1 MFAASLFLSVAS
13 HSPTE
18 LNPALQGG
26 GDPNQFN
33 GFMILGY
40 LVMWLVVMVYL
51 FTLSNRQ
58 RNVKEEVEL
67 LEQLLRED
75 EQGQNS

>member
-1 MFAASLFLSVAS
+1 MTMLAAILLFSA
-13 HSPTE
+13 T
-18 LNPALQGG
+18 LQS

-33 GFMILGY
+33 GFMVLGY
-40 LVMWLVVMVYL
+40 VAMWLVFMAYL
-51 FTLSNRQ
+51 ITLSNRQ

-75 EQGQNS
+75 EEDKN

>member
-1 MFAASLFLSVAS
+1 MMFAANLILSA
-13 HSPTE
+13 
-18 LNPALQGG
+18 ALQT

-40 LVMWLVVMVYL
+40 VVMWLVVMVYL
-51 FTLSNRQ
+51 VTMSSRQ

-75 EQGQNS
+75 EEAEK

>member
-1 MFAASLFLSVAS
+1 MMIAANLILSA
-13 HSPTE
+13 
-18 LNPALQGG
+18 ALQT

-40 LVMWLVVMVYL
+40 VAMWLVVMVYL
-51 FTLSNRQ
+51 ITISNRQ

-75 EQGQNS
+75 EEAEK

>member
-1 MFAASLFLSVAS
+1 MIAANLILSA
-13 HSPTE
+13 
-18 LNPALQGG
+18 ALQT

-40 LVMWLVVMVYL
+40 VAMWLVVMVYL
-51 FTLSNRQ
+51 ITISNRQ

-75 EQGQNS
+75 EEAEK